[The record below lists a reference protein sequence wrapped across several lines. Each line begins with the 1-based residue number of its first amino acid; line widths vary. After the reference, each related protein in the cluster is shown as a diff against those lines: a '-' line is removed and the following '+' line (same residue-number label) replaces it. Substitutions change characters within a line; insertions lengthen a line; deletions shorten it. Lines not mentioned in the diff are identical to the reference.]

1 MDMSVIR
8 RIQSQARRGLTGR
21 SLGALLVGLL
31 VCGPGCATNT
41 TAATAAEKPS
51 LIGSEPFA
59 GATHGDFSG
68 SAIMGDGE
76 AVTPGPGGPAP
87 SELARNLSSEE
98 VALEVLPGASTEVEM
113 AAAEEEDAIGIDL
126 ASLQPADGTGIS
138 IRFEDLDRE
147 LLVLAA
153 EADDP
158 MPYELVRAML
168 AMIMVEGLEGGDLE
182 AYSPRSTG
190 LLIEETETLD
200 AVGQFAKAIQ
210 TRLGSGEEAM
220 QPVLVEELESLLNRL
235 RNEDGFNLGAVEMCS
250 SIQSYGDVVI
260 LPRRLSTGR
269 DRELLVYAELD
280 GLLWSPA
287 DQSRKVGWE
296 IEYRLELHQL
306 ADDLVIDPGVLT
318 RQGHALDEPVD
329 DNFFWI
335 RYTLPAADLKAG
347 KYALK
352 LWVREPAT
360 SREVEKSIPIEL
372 LPERMLVRAA
382 ANLTD

>member
-1 MDMSVIR
+1 MDMSVIQR
-8 RIQSQARRGLTGR
+8 FQSDARRGLPVWSFVT
-21 SLGALLVGLL
+21 LLVGVL
-31 VCGPGCATNT
+31 VAASGCTMNPT
-41 TAATAAEKPS
+41 TATITEKPP
-51 LIGSEPFA
+51 LIGPETFA
-59 GATHGDFSG
+59 GTTHGDFSG
-68 SAIMGDGE
+68 SAIMGDAE
-76 AVTPGPGGPAP
+76 AVTSGPGGPAP
-87 SELARNLSSEE
+87 SELARHLNSEE
-98 VALEVLPGASTEVEM
+98 VTLETLPGASTDVELGTG
-113 AAAEEEDAIGIDL
+113 EENDAISIDI
-126 ASLQPADGTGIS
+126 ASLPSVDGTGVS

-168 AMIMVEGLEGGDLE
+168 AMIMVDGLEGGDLK
-182 AYSPRSTG
+182 AYSPQSTG

-210 TRLGSGEEAM
+210 TRLGSSEEAI
-220 QPVLVEELESLLNRL
+220 QPVLVEELESLLTRL

-250 SIQSYGDVVI
+250 SIQSYGDVVV

-372 LPERMLVRAA
+372 LPERMLIRAA
-382 ANLTD
+382 ASLAD